1 MDTASTDFYGG
12 NEKWKFQPTGY
23 FRLERGENRWWLV
36 DPDGNGFLTIG
47 LNHADESNLKYS
59 HNLEIW
65 KKKYGSREKWIREGL
80 VKDLKNWGFNTI
92 GWTGEYISGDWGVA
106 LDWFGDPIDLGH
118 SAAWSTAD
126 FKTANVPY
134 CLQIRVA
141 EIEDWNGQPSFP
153 DVYSEEFD
161 TYCEYLA
168 RSVCFDHAESK
179 HLIGYFLV
187 DIPAWLPHASGEDF
201 PSLKGLSGAA
211 RNGKLHDVASK
222 YYETITRHIRTYDPN
237 HLVLG
242 DRYNGNKGIPDP
254 VLDAMQPFV
263 DVLSVQYFGSG
274 GPEGYKQMKE
284 DLARWHEQTGKPVIN
299 ADIGN
304 WTPTTLNPNRVS
316 GIESQGGRAQ
326 DYVDAISTLM
336 QEPWFLGWH
345 WCAYV
350 ENTARGW
357 GIKDPW
363 DEPYQDFI
371 GPVQE
376 FNKSVYERI

>member
-1 MDTASTDFYGG
+1 MTNIDSYGG
-12 NEKWKFQPTGY
+12 SEKWQFQATGY
-23 FRLERGENRWWLV
+23 FRVEHTSDRWWLV
-36 DPDGNGFLTIG
+36 DPDGNGFITVG
-47 LNHADESNLKYS
+47 LNHADETNLKYP
-59 HNLEIW
+59 HNLDIW

-80 VKDLKNWGFNTI
+80 VKDLKDWGFNTI

-118 SAAWSTAD
+118 SAAWSTGD
-126 FKTANVPY
+126 FEVANMPY
-134 CLQIRVA
+134 CLQIRAA

-168 RSVCFDHAESK
+168 RSFCFDHAESRN
-179 HLIGYFLV
+179 LIGYFLV

-201 PSLKGLSGAA
+201 PQLKGLDEAA
-211 RNGKLHDVASK
+211 RNEKLYEVASK
-222 YYETITRHIRTYDPN
+222 YYETITKHIRNYDPN
-237 HLVLG
+237 HLILG
-242 DRYNGNKGIPDP
+242 DRYNGDKGIPGP

-263 DVLSVQYFGSG
+263 DVLSVQYFGNG
-274 GPEGYKQMKE
+274 GPEGHQQMKE
-284 DLARWHEQTGKPVIN
+284 DLARWHAQTGKPVIN

-304 WTPTTLNPNRVS
+304 WTPTILNPNRVS
-316 GIESQGGRAQ
+316 DVESQGDRAQ
-326 DYVDAISTLM
+326 DYVDAIGSLI

-363 DEPYQDFI
+363 DEPYRDFI
-371 GPVQE
+371 DPVKE
-376 FNKSVYERI
+376 FNKDIYEKV

>member
-1 MDTASTDFYGG
+1 MDTASIDFYGG
-12 NEKWKFQPTGY
+12 NEKWKFQPTEY
-23 FRLERGENRWWLV
+23 FRLERGEDRWWLV
-36 DPDGNGFLTIG
+36 DPNGNRFLTIG
-47 LNHADESNLKYS
+47 LNHADESNLKYP

-65 KKKYGSREKWIREGL
+65 KKKYGSREKWIRGGL

-126 FKTANVPY
+126 FETANSPY

-153 DVYSEEFD
+153 DD
-161 TYCEYLA
+161 
-168 RSVCFDHAESK
+168 
-179 HLIGYFLV
+179 
-187 DIPAWLPHASGEDF
+187 
-201 PSLKGLSGAA
+201 
-211 RNGKLHDVASK
+211 
-222 YYETITRHIRTYDPN
+222 
-237 HLVLG
+237 LVLG
-242 DRYNGNKGIPDP
+242 DRYNSDKGIPAP
-254 VLDAMQPFV
+254 VLNAMQSFV

-274 GPEGYKQMKE
+274 GPEGHKQMKE

-299 ADIGN
+299 ADIGD

-316 GIESQGGRAQ
+316 GIESQSDRAQ
-326 DYVDAISTLM
+326 DYMEAISTLI
-336 QEPWFLGWH
+336 QEPWFLAWH

-357 GIKDPW
+357 GVKDP
-363 DEPYQDFI
+363 
-371 GPVQE
+371 
-376 FNKSVYERI
+376 